1 MFLQR
6 PAHPLRPI
14 GDPEAWGLSS
24 NTTVDDAICES
35 TVERADQSLRDDQ
48 AFVKA
53 I

>member
-1 MFLQR
+1 MAPNWR
-6 PAHPLRPI
+6 P
-14 GDPEAWGLSS
+14 GSMGFSS

-35 TVERADQSLRDDQ
+35 TGERADQRLRDYR